1 MHLTLLDLIYRFCAN
16 LFRFYVV
23 ETPEAPASADI
34 RTKLGQAVEK
44 LSDLRN
50 TAPNQRGDTFA
61 ADLKQATAE
70 IYDLDGMLRATQSVE
85 AYDMQAAMWAA
96 AATNPPAGDS
106 RGPSTRGAELGD
118 NGHRS
123 VGGELI
129 TRDAYTEWAA
139 RSADGGGSR
148 MPELTLE
155 RSLVSPEMRTL
166 LDESGGDNAAY
177 LLPVGQP
184 IAPTPRQ
191 MRFFLRDVLTVQTT
205 GLATI
210 PYVREL
216 NPATN
221 ETGATGIAEGAAKPE
236 VVMEFEQDN
245 AVVKKLAAW
254 IPATMEILSDAP
266 TLLGYVNTRLAY
278 MLKLRETAQILYGNG
293 LGPQLKGITLFSGVQ
308 TQGTVADDPA
318 AVFAAAA
325 GKVENVDGEANGV
338 AQNPLD
344 YWLMCAERH
353 ANQFD
358 GQAVGSVPFGTPMA
372 TVWDMPVVRTRSV
385 PENSAIVA
393 DWAQGATLFDR
404 MQTTIRQSDS
414 HDDYFVKNKVAIL
427 AEERVA
433 LAVFRPD
440 FFVSCTTSFT

>member
-1 MHLTLLDLIYRFCAN
+1 MHLALFDILFRFCAN

-23 ETPEAPASADI
+23 EAPAPPSSEI
-34 RTKLGQAVEK
+34 RSKLGEAVAK
-44 LSDLRN
+44 VSDLRN
-50 TAPNQRGDTFA
+50 TNDSHRGDTFA
-61 ADLKQATAE
+61 ADLKAATAE
-70 IYDLDGMLRATQSVE
+70 VLDLDALLRATQTSE
-85 AYDMQAAMWAA
+85 AYDIQAAAWNNAI
-96 AATNPPAGDS
+96 TNPPAGES
-106 RGPSTRGAELGD
+106 RGPSAAFTDLG
-118 NGHRS
+118 GRQHRS
-123 VGGELI
+123 VGHELVA
-129 TRDAYTEWAA
+129 RDDYAEWAK
-139 RSADGGGSR
+139 DGGDRR
-148 MPELTLE
+148 MPPLELA

-166 LDESGGDNAAY
+166 LDEDGGDNAAY

-191 MRFFLRDVLTVQTT
+191 MRFFLRDVLSVQST
-205 GLATI
+205 GLSVI

-221 ETGATGIAEGAAKPE
+221 ETGATGIAEAAAKPE
-236 VVMEFEQDN
+236 VVMEWEEDT

-254 IPATMEILSDAP
+254 IPASMEILSDAP
-266 TLLGYVNTRLAY
+266 TLLGYVNTRLSY
-278 MLKLRETAQILYGNG
+278 MLKVRETAQILYGNG
-293 LGPQLKGITLFSGVQ
+293 LGPQMKGITLFSGIQ

-344 YWLMCAERH
+344 YWLMAAERH
-353 ANQFD
+353 STQFD
-358 GQAVGSVPFGTPMA
+358 GAAVANVPFSTPSA
-372 TVWDMPVVRTRSV
+372 TVWDMPVIRTRAV
-385 PENSAIVA
+385 PQNSAIVA
-393 DWAQGATLFDR
+393 DWAMGATLFDR
-404 MQTTIRQSDS
+404 MLTTIRQSDS

-433 LAVFRPD
+433 LAVHRPD